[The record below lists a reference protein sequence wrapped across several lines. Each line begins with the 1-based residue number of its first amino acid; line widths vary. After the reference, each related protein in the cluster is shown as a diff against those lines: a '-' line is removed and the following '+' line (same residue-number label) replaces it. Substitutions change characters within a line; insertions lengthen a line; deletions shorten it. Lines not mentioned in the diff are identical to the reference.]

1 MAERAWAGL
10 GGQSLSEGG
19 PRLLLANQGLTN
31 PNLIN
36 GQTNNSDKVDR
47 MSADYMDKIPEK
59 YASCLCVS
67 YVGLLLIFPTFNG
80 DMDMKMFLNYKKSSQ
95 QA

>member
-19 PRLLLANQGLTN
+19 PRLLTANQGLTN
-31 PNLIN
+31 PTLIN

-47 MSADYMDKIPEK
+47 MSVHYMDKIPEK
-59 YASCLCVS
+59 SVSCLCVS
-67 YVGLLLIFPTFNG
+67 YIGLLLIFPTFNR
-80 DMDMKMFLNYKKSSQ
+80 DMDMKIFLNYKKSSQ